1 MSMYLLV
8 LLVLIIGI
16 PLIVWALG
24 LMVTS
29 IAAAIDLLIGDDK

>member
-8 LLVLIIGI
+8 LLA
-16 PLIVWALG
+16 LIVGVPLVIWTLG